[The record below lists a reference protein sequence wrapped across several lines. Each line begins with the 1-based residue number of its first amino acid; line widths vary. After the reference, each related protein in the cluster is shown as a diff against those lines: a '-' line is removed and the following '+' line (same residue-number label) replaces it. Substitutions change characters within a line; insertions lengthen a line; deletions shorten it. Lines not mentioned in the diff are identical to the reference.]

1 MWLNVIMVVVA
12 PISADPA
19 SHYLVLENL
28 SIRASRES
36 GVNNART
43 TGSGFVTLVSFRKW
57 LSFMAIE

>member
-1 MWLNVIMVVVA
+1 MVVVA

-28 SIRASRES
+28 SISSSRES

-57 LSFMAIE
+57 LSSWL

>member
-1 MWLNVIMVVVA
+1 MVVVA
-12 PISADPA
+12 PISAEPA

-28 SIRASRES
+28 SISSSRES